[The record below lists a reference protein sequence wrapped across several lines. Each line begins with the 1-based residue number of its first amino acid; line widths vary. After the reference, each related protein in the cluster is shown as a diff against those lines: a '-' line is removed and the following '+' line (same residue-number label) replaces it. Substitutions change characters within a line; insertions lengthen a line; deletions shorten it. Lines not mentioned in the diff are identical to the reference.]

1 MTTTALPVTF
11 TDVRDAADR
20 LAGVA
25 RRTPVMTSRTLDER
39 AGCSVF
45 LKCENFQRVG
55 AFKFR
60 GGYNAVSRLSEAE
73 HAAGVV
79 TFSSGNHAQAIAL
92 ASKLCGV
99 RATIV
104 MPHDAPRVK
113 MDAVRGYGA
122 QIVEYHRSEE
132 DREVKARE
140 IAEARGAVII
150 PPFDHEH
157 VIAGQGTTGLEL
169 LEDVPD
175 LDWMFVC
182 VGGGGLISGCALA
195 ASGVAPGCKVVG
207 VEPAAGDDACRSFR
221 DGLLRR
227 VETPDTICDGAATN
241 SIGERNFAIMRA
253 LVHDMMSVPDDAV
266 LRAMRLV
273 WERMKLVVEPT
284 GALALAGLLEGRV
297 GGIKPGDRVG
307 VTISGGNV
315 DVVRA
320 AELLG
325 NAASAPP
332 VR

>member
-1 MTTTALPVTF
+1 MTTASLPVSF
-11 TDVRDAADR
+11 ADVRTAADR

-25 RRTPVMTSRTLDER
+25 HRTPVMTSRTLDER

-60 GGYNAVSRLSEAE
+60 GGYNAVSQLSDEQK
-73 HAAGVV
+73 AAGVV

-92 ASKLCGV
+92 ASKLCAV

-113 MDAVRGYGA
+113 VEAVRGYGGEV
-122 QIVEYHRSEE
+122 VEYHRSEE

-140 IAEARGAVII
+140 IAESRGAVII

-157 VIAGQGTTGLEL
+157 VIAGQGTAGLEL
-169 LEDVPD
+169 LEEVPN
-175 LDWMFVC
+175 LDWLFVC

-195 ASGVAPGCKVVG
+195 AAELAPRCKVVG
-207 VEPAAGDDACRSFR
+207 VEPDAGNDACIGFKTGELTRI
-221 DGLLRR
+221 D
-227 VETPDTICDGAATN
+227 TPDTICDGAATN
-241 SIGERNFAIMRA
+241 SVGERNFAIIRS
-253 LVHDMMSVPDDAV
+253 LVHDMVNVPDDAV

-284 GALALAGLLEGRV
+284 GALALAGLLESNAQ
-297 GGIKPGDRVG
+297 GIKPGDKVG
-307 VTISGGNV
+307 VTVSGGNV
-315 DVVRA
+315 DVGRA
-320 AELLG
+320 AELFREV
-325 NAASAPP
+325 NA
-332 VR
+332 